1 MRANMRK
8 TSLRCAIVSSAFAAL
23 LLPWAANAQGFRVGD
38 ESGPVAASAKSRAEK
53 EAPATARKLFT
64 TWCSTCHG
72 PGGQGGG
79 PSGNGYNPIF
89 PILAAQSAEY
99 LEVQL
104 KSFRALTQDD
114 VAITHESYVERWVK
128 NITGIRRGEPS
139 IDPWVLKVFGL
150 KGERYEDAPR
160 NEERA
165 WDFMKGVARD
175 LDDPTIHALAAL
187 LSTQGAVPGR
197 PAEGDL
203 AKGKTLFEQGDMTKG
218 LLPCASC
225 HGMDAHG
232 NGPIPRL
239 AGQYKD
245 YVYDQVK
252 FIKSGTRQVDQMS
265 PLIQNL
271 TDEDIRAVA
280 AYVQTLN

>member
-1 MRANMRK
+1 MRAMMRK
-8 TSLRCAIVSSAFAAL
+8 NALRLLSMTVAAL
-23 LLPWAANAQGFRVGD
+23 MIPCVASAQGGFRVGD
-38 ESGPVAASAKSRAEK
+38 APQGDPDAAANKTRAEK
-53 EAPATARKLFT
+53 LAPEQAKNLANV
-64 TWCSTCHG
+64 WCSSCHG
-72 PGGQGGG
+72 PGGKGGQGL
-79 PSGNGYNPIF
+79 NPIF

-114 VAITHESYVERWVK
+114 VAITRETYVERWLK
-128 NITGIRRGEPS
+128 NITGWRK
-139 IDPWVLKVFGL
+139 LT
-150 KGERYEDAPR
+150 ERYEDAPR

-175 LDDPTIHALAAL
+175 LNDPQIKALAEFF
-187 LSTQGAVPGR
+187 SKVPGVQGR
-197 PAEGDL
+197 PAEGDV
-203 AKGKTLFEQGDMTKG
+203 ARGKALFEQGDAAKG

-239 AGQYKD
+239 AGQYAD

-252 FIKSGTRQVDQMS
+252 FIKSGVRSVEQMA
-265 PLIQNL
+265 PLVANL
-271 TDEDIRAVA
+271 TDEDIKAVA

>member
-1 MRANMRK
+1 MRANMSK
-8 TSLRCAIVSSAFAAL
+8 TALRFVSTVAAALLIPCVSSA
-23 LLPWAANAQGFRVGD
+23 QGGFRIGD
-38 ESGPVAASAKSRAEK
+38 APQGDPDAAGNKTRSEK
-53 EAPATARKLFT
+53 LAPAQAKNLAIV
-64 TWCSTCHG
+64 WCSTCHG

-79 PSGNGYNPIF
+79 NSGNGFNPIF
-89 PILAAQSAEY
+89 PVLAGQSAEY
-99 LEVQL
+99 LETQL

-114 VAITHESYVERWVK
+114 LAVNREGYVERWIK
-128 NITGIRRGEPS
+128 NITGIRKGQS
-139 IDPWVLKVFGL
+139 VDGWVKTVFGIE
-150 KGERYEDAPR
+150 GEKYDDAPR

-175 LDDPTIHALAAL
+175 LNDAQIHALAQL
-187 LSTQGAVPGR
+187 FSKVPAAGGR
-197 PAEGDL
+197 PADGDV
-203 AKGKTLFEQGDMTKG
+203 ARGKALFEQGDAAKG

-239 AGQYKD
+239 AGQYQD

-252 FIKSGTRQVDQMS
+252 FIKSGVRSVEQMA
-265 PLIQNL
+265 PLVQNL
-271 TDEDIRAVA
+271 SDDDIKAVA